1 MSILELVGISKSF
14 DGIKAVDSVFLDFSS
29 NKITALIGPNGAGKT
44 TVFNLISGFLKP
56 DEGNIKLKGQNLI
69 GLPPFRIAG
78 AGIGR
83 LFQDVRIFKEM
94 SVLDNV
100 MAAFNEQTGEMW
112 WAPLINPFK
121 VKKQEKAFVQRADQ
135 LLKFVGLL
143 EKRDDLAES
152 LSYGQQKLLSIARL
166 LASDAEIL
174 LLDEPTA
181 GVSPAMV
188 PQLLELIRS
197 LRDQGKAIILIE
209 HNLNV
214 VTEIGDWVFFMDEGQ
229 VTYFGLPADVLGN
242 PDVRQAYIG
251 L

>member
-1 MSILELVGISKSF
+1 MSVLELVGISKSF

-121 VKKQEKAFVQRADQ
+121 VKSQEKVLLKRADQ
-135 LLKFVGLL
+135 LLRFVGLL

-188 PQLLELIRS
+188 PQLLDLIRS

-214 VTEIGDWVFFMDEGQ
+214 VSEIGDWVFFMDEGQ

-242 PDVRQAYIG
+242 HEVRQAYIG

>member
-1 MSILELVGISKSF
+1 MSILELVGVSKSF
-14 DGIKAVDSVFLDFSS
+14 DGLKAVDSVSLDFNA

-44 TVFNLISGFLKP
+44 TVFNLIGGFLKP
-56 DEGNIKLKGQNLI
+56 DEGYIKLKGKSLN

-94 SVLDNV
+94 TVLDNV
-100 MAAFNEQTGEMW
+100 MAAFTNQVGERW
-112 WAPLINPFK
+112 WVPILKPFK
-121 VKKQEKAFVQRADQ
+121 VRKQEKVLEQEAGQ
-135 LLKFVGLL
+135 LLRFVGLE

-181 GVSPAMV
+181 GVSPGMV
-188 PQLLELIRS
+188 PQLLQVIRS
-197 LRDQGKAIILIE
+197 LRDQGKAVILIE

-214 VTEIGDWVFFMDEGQ
+214 VSEIGDWVFFMDEGQ

-242 PDVRQAYIG
+242 AEVRQAYIG

>member
-1 MSILELVGISKSF
+1 MSVLELVGISKSF

-112 WAPLINPFK
+112 WAPLIKPFK

-188 PQLLELIRS
+188 PQLLDLIRA

>member
-56 DEGNIKLKGQNLI
+56 DEGNIKLKGKNLI
-69 GLPPFRIAG
+69 GLPPFRIAR

-83 LFQDVRIFKEM
+83 LFQDVRIFKELT
-94 SVLDNV
+94 VLDNV
-100 MAAFNEQTGEMW
+100 MAAFNEQSGEMW

-121 VKKQEKAFVQRADQ
+121 VKKQEKALVKRADQ
-135 LLKFVGLL
+135 LLLFVGLL

-188 PQLLELIRS
+188 PQLLDLIRS

-214 VTEIGDWVFFMDEGQ
+214 VSEIGDWVFFMDEGQ

-242 PDVRQAYIG
+242 PEVRQAYIG

>member
-1 MSILELVGISKSF
+1 MSVLELVGISKSF

-100 MAAFNEQTGEMW
+100 MAAFNKQAGEMW
-112 WAPLINPFK
+112 WVPLLNPFK
-121 VKKQEKAFVQRADQ
+121 VKRQEKAFVQRADEF
-135 LLKFVGLL
+135 LKFVMLKSFYL
-143 EKRDDLAES
+143 TS
-152 LSYGQQKLLSIARL
+152 LQPG
-166 LASDAEIL
+166 
-174 LLDEPTA
+174 
-181 GVSPAMV
+181 
-188 PQLLELIRS
+188 
-197 LRDQGKAIILIE
+197 
-209 HNLNV
+209 
-214 VTEIGDWVFFMDEGQ
+214 
-229 VTYFGLPADVLGN
+229 
-242 PDVRQAYIG
+242 
-251 L
+251 

>member
-1 MSILELVGISKSF
+1 MSILELVGVSKSF
-14 DGIKAVDSVFLDFSS
+14 DGIKAVDSVSLDFSA

-44 TVFNLISGFLKP
+44 TVFNLISGFLKA
-56 DEGNIKLKGQNLI
+56 DEGTIKFKGKDLN
-69 GLPPFRIAG
+69 GFPPFRIAR

-94 SVLDNV
+94 TVLENV
-100 MAAFNEQTGEMW
+100 MAAFDNQVGERW
-112 WAPLINPFK
+112 WVPLIEPFK
-121 VKKQEKAFVQRADQ
+121 VKKQEREFLQRADE
-135 LLKFVGLL
+135 LLQFVGLL
-143 EKRDDLAES
+143 EKRDDFAES

-188 PQLLELIRS
+188 PQILEVIIS
-197 LRDQGKAIILIE
+197 LRNRGKAVILIE

-214 VTEIGDWVFFMDEGQ
+214 VSEIGDWVFFMDEGQ

>member
-1 MSILELVGISKSF
+1 MSILELVDISKSF

-94 SVLDNV
+94 SVMDNV
-100 MAAFNEQTGEMW
+100 MAAFNKQAGEMW
-112 WAPLINPFK
+112 WVPLLNPFK
-121 VKKQEKAFVQRADQ
+121 VKRQEKAFVQRADE

-188 PQLLELIRS
+188 PQLLEIIRS

>member
-1 MSILELVGISKSF
+1 MSVLELVGISKSF

-69 GLPPFRIAG
+69 GLPPFRIAR

-100 MAAFNEQTGEMW
+100 MAAFNEQAGEKW
-112 WAPLINPFK
+112 WAPLIKAFK
-121 VKKQEKAFVQRADQ
+121 VKKQEKTLVQRADQ
-135 LLKFVGLL
+135 LLRFVGLL

-188 PQLLELIRS
+188 PQLLDLIRS

-242 PDVRQAYIG
+242 PEVRQAYIG

>member
-1 MSILELVGISKSF
+1 MSILELVDISKSF

-44 TVFNLISGFLKP
+44 TVFNLISGFLRP
-56 DEGNIKLKGQNLI
+56 ERGSIKLKGREI
-69 GLPPFRIAG
+69 TDLPPFRIART
-78 AGIGR
+78 GIGR

-100 MAAFNEQTGEMW
+100 MAAFNGQNGEMW
-112 WAPLINPFK
+112 WVPLINPFK
-121 VKKQEKAFVQRADQ
+121 VRKQEKALVQRADQ
-135 LLKFVGLL
+135 LLRFVGLL

-188 PQLLELIRS
+188 PQLLDLIRS

-214 VTEIGDWVFFMDEGQ
+214 VSEIGDWVFFMDEGQ

-242 PDVRQAYIG
+242 PEVRQAYIG

>member
-1 MSILELVGISKSF
+1 MSVLELIGVSKSF
-14 DGIKAVDSVFLDFSS
+14 EGLKAVDSIYLDFSA

-56 DEGNIKLKGQNLI
+56 DAGSIKLKGKDLT
-69 GLPPFRIAG
+69 GLPPFRIAR
-78 AGIGR
+78 AGVGR

-94 SVLDNV
+94 TVLDNV
-100 MAAFNEQTGEMW
+100 MTAFPGQSGERW
-112 WAPLINPFK
+112 WAPIFQPLN
-121 VKKQEKAFVQRADQ
+121 VRKQEKAHIQKALE
-135 LLKFVGLL
+135 LLCFVGLE
-143 EKRDDLAES
+143 EKKDDQAES
-152 LSYGQQKLLSIARL
+152 LSYGQQKLLCIARL

-188 PQLLELIRS
+188 PQLLQVIRS
-197 LRDQGKAIILIE
+197 LRDQGKAVLLIE

-214 VTEIGDWVFFMDEGQ
+214 VSEIGDWVFFLDEGQ
-229 VTYFGLPADVLGN
+229 VTYFGLPQDVLGN
-242 PDVRQAYIG
+242 AEVRQAYIG